1 LVKSTVTELLEGS
14 ILEQLQL
21 GMAAPATK
29 QVKQPLASQ
38 VAQFGLQ
45 ATHSPSITLVLIP
58 EALVVVVL
66 NGFKKNPALQA

>member
-1 LVKSTVTELLEGS
+1 M
-14 ILEQLQL
+14 EQLQL

-29 QVKQPLASQ
+29 QVKQPLASH

-45 ATHSPSITLVLIP
+45 ATHVPSITLVLVP
-58 EALVVVVL
+58 EALVVVEVAL